1 VTDTVPR
8 RGEAQAGSHP
18 CDPTEAGVGDRPS
31 VSDPAP
37 LPTPRRLT
45 RRDSRWLLRRCG
57 KRGHVLAYLDDP
69 VGERFQATG
78 PDGVLLRCQRCG
90 VFVRP
95 DDPATRSERIYGT
108 LPSPARLADLPLVL
122 RGAHGRKLALLR
134 LLAVERGARGVLL
147 VVAAAGLAQLA
158 SSHVAVA
165 EWLGRVAESA
175 KPLGDQLGWDVTR
188 SHLLQ
193 QAESLLG
200 SSSGTFT
207 LVAWL
212 VAGYGALQI
221 TEGIGLWG
229 GWRWAEYLAAV
240 ATSLFVPLE
249 VYELAD
255 HPTLFKAGALLV
267 NLVAVAYLVF
277 KGRLFGIRG
286 GHQAYLHE
294 VREATLL
301 ADELVRTGRGT
312 QDLIGHHLA

>member
-1 VTDTVPR
+1 VTEAPEEIGVTDTVPPHSD
-8 RGEAQAGSHP
+8 AQSGQERSSLAH
-18 CDPTEAGVGDRPS
+18 
-31 VSDPAP
+31 PAP
-37 LPTPRRLT
+37 LPAPRRLSG
-45 RRDSRWLLRRCG
+45 RDSRWLLRRCG

-69 VGERFQATG
+69 VSARFEASE
-78 PDGVLLRCQRCG
+78 PDGCGLLRCLRCG
-90 VFVRP
+90 TFVRP
-95 DDPATRSERIYGT
+95 DDPATRPDRVYGT
-108 LPSPARLADLPLVL
+108 TRAPVGLGDLPLVL

-147 VVAAAGLAQLA
+147 VGAAAGLAQLA

-165 EWLGRVAESA
+165 EWLGQVAESA
-175 KPLGDQLGWDVTR
+175 KPLGDQLGWDVTK

-193 QAESLLG
+193 QAENLLG

-229 GWRWAEYLAAV
+229 GWRWAEYLAAI

-255 HPTLFKAGALLV
+255 HPTLLKAGALLV

-286 GHQAYLHE
+286 GHASYLSE

-301 ADELVRTGRGT
+301 ADELVVTGRDT
-312 QDLIGHHLA
+312 KALTGHNLV

>member
-1 VTDTVPR
+1 VTEIVPP
-8 RGEAQAGSHP
+8 RGE
-18 CDPTEAGVGDRPS
+18 TETGPRSGAPS
-31 VSDPAP
+31 PARVSPA
-37 LPTPRRLT
+37 TPRRLS

-57 KRGHVLAYLDDP
+57 MHGHVLAHLDDP
-69 VGERFQATG
+69 VGQRFRATG

-90 VFVRP
+90 AFVRA
-95 DDPATRSERIYGT
+95 DDPATQADKIYGT
-108 LPSPARLADLPLVL
+108 LQAPAGLGDLPLVL

-134 LLAVERGARGVLL
+134 LLAVERGVRGVLL

-165 EWLGRVAESA
+165 EWLGRLAESA
-175 KPLGDQLGWDVTR
+175 KPLGDQLGWDVAR

-221 TEGIGLWG
+221 TEGLGLWG

-249 VYELAD
+249 VYELVD

-286 GHQAYLHE
+286 GHVAYLRE

-301 ADELVRTGRGT
+301 ADELAAAGRGT
-312 QDLIGHHLA
+312 QELVGRHLA

>member
-1 VTDTVPR
+1 VTEAPEEIGVTDTVPPHSD
-8 RGEAQAGSHP
+8 AQTGQERS
-18 CDPTEAGVGDRPS
+18 S
-31 VSDPAP
+31 VADPAP
-37 LPTPRRLT
+37 LPAPRRLS

-57 KRGHVLAYLDDP
+57 KHGHVLAHLDDP
-69 VGERFQATG
+69 VSARFEASV
-78 PDGVLLRCQRCG
+78 PDGGDLLRCLRCG
-90 VFVRP
+90 TFVCP
-95 DDPATRSERIYGT
+95 DDPATRPDRVYGT
-108 LPSPARLADLPLVL
+108 ARTPVGLGDLPLVL

-147 VVAAAGLAQLA
+147 VVAAAGLGQLA

-175 KPLGDQLGWDVTR
+175 KPLGDQLGWDVTK

-193 QAESLLG
+193 QAENLLG

-229 GWRWAEYLAAV
+229 GWRWAEYLAAI

-255 HPTLFKAGALLV
+255 HPTLFKAAALLV

-286 GHQAYLHE
+286 GHASYLSE

-301 ADELVRTGRGT
+301 ADEPVVAGRDTKALAGHNLV
-312 QDLIGHHLA
+312 